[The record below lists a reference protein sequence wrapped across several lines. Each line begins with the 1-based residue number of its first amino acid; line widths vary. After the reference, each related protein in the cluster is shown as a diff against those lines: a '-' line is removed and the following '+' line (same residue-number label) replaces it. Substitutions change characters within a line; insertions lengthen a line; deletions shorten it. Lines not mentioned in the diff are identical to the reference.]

1 MGTHPIFESDF
12 DCLTEMATIEQVDH
26 TVKIKKQF
34 QRAERLAEDV
44 ISLKNEVLGLS
55 MKREET
61 RMGWRALQ
69 KQTDKVAILNFVPF
83 IEFEKAE
90 AEQML
95 VKELKVIDGEIT
107 TARNALRRAAAE
119 LEEMRGHETMKG
131 MELLPFSSKEI
142 TSILA
147 KTDP

>member
-12 DCLTEMATIEQVDH
+12 DCLTETKMATIEQVDH
-26 TVKIKKQF
+26 TVKIKEQF
-34 QRAERLAEDV
+34 QKAERLAEDV

-69 KQTDKVAILNFVPF
+69 KQTDKTAILNFVPF
-83 IEFEKAE
+83 IEFNKAE

-95 VKELKVIDGEIT
+95 EKELKVIDSEIT
-107 TARNALRRAAAE
+107 TARNALRHAAAE
-119 LEEMRGHETMKG
+119 LEEMRGHDTMRG
-131 MELLPFSSKEI
+131 WSCCP
-142 TSILA
+142 LA
-147 KTDP
+147 PKRLRHYSQR